1 MPAHAISAHAVLRY
15 IERAMGVDMDEVRA
29 AIKAADPAAVVT
41 SDGAILA
48 YLEKHRKIAAERVRD
63 HMMTPLV
70 LAAIRGGA
78 KRVRDG
84 GWWFMIEGRTVVT
97 VVSSRNPHR
106 GGHRSKPKYERGR
119 RLDKPKYQRGRR
131 IDLDERY

>member
-15 IERAMGVDMDEVRA
+15 IERVMGVDMGDVRA
-29 AIKAADPAAVVT
+29 AMKAADPAAVVT

-48 YLEKHRKIAAERVRD
+48 YLEKHRKIVAERVRD

-78 KRVRDG
+78 RRVRNG
-84 GWWFMIEGRTVVT
+84 GWWFVIEDKTVVT
-97 VVSSRNPHR
+97 VVPKSSTRR
-106 GGHRSKPKYERGR
+106 SGHRSKPKYQHGR
-119 RLDKPKYQRGRR
+119 RP
-131 IDLDERY
+131 DLDERY

>member
-15 IERAMGVDMDEVRA
+15 IERVMGVDMDEVRA
-29 AIKAADPAAVVT
+29 AMKAADPAAVVT
-41 SDGAILA
+41 SDGAVLL
-48 YLEKHRKIAAERVRD
+48 YLEKHRKIVAERVRD

-78 KRVRDG
+78 KRVREG
-84 GWWFMIEGRTVVT
+84 GWWLMIEGGTVTTVVPNH
-97 VVSSRNPHR
+97 NPYR
-106 GGHRSKPKYERGR
+106 SGHRSKPKYQRGR

-131 IDLDERY
+131 PDLDERY